1 MKNMLIDFASNLM
14 SGAMVIGILF
24 VLAVM

>member
-1 MKNMLIDFASNLM
+1 MKNMLIDFASNIM

-24 VLAVM
+24 ALAVM